1 MAKIPVAGEK
11 EIELAIAAAR
21 RAQPGWANTPALE
34 RAKILRK
41 FAVLVAEHGEQLA
54 EVRDIRSVLGI

>member
-1 MAKIPVAGEK
+1 MARIPVAGEK
-11 EIELAIAAAR
+11 EVELAIAAAR

-41 FAVLVAEHGEQLA
+41 FAILVAEHGEQLA
-54 EVRDIRSVLGI
+54 EVRELTHI